1 MKDLAVEE
9 LVDPAGQRE
18 RGDPRQ
24 LDRGLGAAGVE
35 EAGELAQRGVA
46 AGERLRPRGQDLDD
60 REPRL
65 VGVLGEVVEQ
75 RPEPGGDPLG
85 PRRPGLRL
93 EAPRGVAEEV
103 AEQDV
108 VGGQEAV
115 LAGWRRVRRRSCA
128 RRRRLRSRRRP
139 WSRGSRAR
147 RRPRSSPGGCAAAGI
162 RSPPPAVARDD
173 PLAGARSSW
182 LRVYRKPPKDCR
194 AAPAQAAR
202 SPTSSP
208 IQITWSRSGPTPTSR
223 IGTPTNSA
231 M

>member
-1 MKDLAVEE
+1 MTP
-9 LVDPAGQRE
+9 PAQRE

-46 AGERLRPRGQDLDD
+46 AGERLRPRGQHLDD

-65 VGVLGEVVEQ
+65 VGVLGEMVEQ
-75 RPEPGGDPLG
+75 RPQARRRSARPTAPPASTRSPARCRRGGCRAG
-85 PRRPGLRL
+85 RRRR
-93 EAPRGVAEEV
+93 RGSSPPCC
-103 AEQDV
+103 
-108 VGGQEAV
+108 
-115 LAGWRRVRRRSCA
+115 RRVRRRSCA

-139 WSRGSRAR
+139 WSPGSRAR
-147 RRPRSSPGGCAAAGI
+147 RRPRSSPGGCGCAGI

-173 PLAGARSSW
+173 PWAAARSAW

-194 AAPAQAAR
+194 AAVPLRRLR

-208 IQITWSRSGPTPTSR
+208 IQITWSRSGPTPTRR

-231 M
+231 MKSR